1 MKKYRLFG
9 KIPVF
14 DIIIIA
20 IVLIAAIVFYNV
32 FMTSKS
38 GEIIVNSQ
46 TKTIR
51 YTVDFLNIS
60 NTVDGIPD
68 VGEKVYETST
78 NYFVGTV
85 VSAQAKPFVN
95 YSYNEVTGEPTSTT
109 YNDRQTIS
117 IVIEASA
124 VVSERST
131 EVNGVKLGIGKT
143 TTFNMPSLCAMGVV
157 VNMEEV

>member
-20 IVLIAAIVFYNV
+20 VIIVVAIVFYNV

-38 GEIIVNSQ
+38 GEVIINSQ

-51 YTVDFLNIS
+51 YTVEFLNIS
-60 NTVDGIPD
+60 NTIDGIPD
-68 VGEKVYETST
+68 VGEKVYETSS
-78 NYFVGTV
+78 NYAMGTV
-85 VSAQAKPFVN
+85 VSADAKPFVN

-109 YNDRQTIS
+109 YEDRQTIS

-124 VVSERST
+124 VVSERCT
-131 EVNGVKLGIGKT
+131 EVNGVKIGIGKT
-143 TTFNMPSLCAMGVV
+143 TTFNMPSLCALGVII
-157 VNMEEV
+157 NIEEV